1 MQKIV
6 NFASVQKSGITTSI
20 VNNMK
25 KFIGVALAAAC
36 ACPSQAAGEQTKLD
50 TTRVNNLNEVVVKAV
65 RAPKSSPFAV
75 ENIKKTELERF
86 ASSGKELP
94 WLFARTPGVLAWS
107 ENGVGT
113 GTVYMRMRGAADSR
127 INVTVDGVPL
137 NSPEDQCV
145 FWANMNS
152 YAALMGSAQIQRGVG
167 ASTNGD
173 GAFGGSVSLATA
185 APSLK
190 PTVEVTGSYGSFNTY
205 RVGGNFSTGLLA
217 DHFIIDGAY
226 HETNTD
232 GYIHGTGGR
241 SGSYYG
247 GLTWLGDRFKLSYKN
262 IGNFEHTGQ
271 AWNGVAA
278 CNYDGDTDLKAWGI
292 NSYKDMWKHGLGKF
306 NSLYEELVIPMDDN
320 WAVDP
325 TKPLTTERY
334 KMRDGSY
341 WKQTTDNF
349 EQSHNIL
356 NFTWQPADMRWSHS
370 VTAHYTY
377 GYGYYTEFKKD
388 TKLASKFGIN
398 EMYEKNGELKPVK
411 SDAIRKKG
419 LTQNNYGALYNVN
432 YKDALWDVMGGFSM
446 QLFRCNHWGKVTYI
460 ADEALEKKY
469 FTDGRYKYYDSD
481 ANKNDWS
488 WFFKANR
495 KFGNG
500 WNWFLDMQMR
510 YVNYNTDGLND
521 HFEQGADGNYKNQS
535 IDINENYFFVNPK
548 AGISYDANGHKAYAS
563 IAYANREPE
572 RNNFTDNIGYGNP
585 SPERLLDLEWGYQ
598 YQGENW
604 FAGVNF
610 YYMKYVNQ
618 FVMTGEK
625 SDIGESL
632 TRNIKDSYRL
642 GAEVSAG
649 WSPLSWLSLE
659 GNAALSRN
667 RLKNFKECVESW
679 DGPAVWNTY
688 KSSTIAFSPSAIL
701 NGFVDVH
708 FAGFRATWHTNFVSK
723 QYLDNTESS
732 ERSLPCYSQTNVNA
746 SYTFNFAKRVLG
758 LKQVVLGA
766 DFNNIFDRHYA
777 ASGYVYYDWYNNNKR
792 NSTVA
797 YIPMAGFNCL
807 GTVTLKF

>member
-1 MQKIV
+1 
-6 NFASVQKSGITTSI
+6 
-20 VNNMK
+20 MK

-50 TTRVNNLNEVVVKAV
+50 TTSVNNLNEVVVKAV

-113 GTVYMRMRGAADSR
+113 GTVYMRMRGAAGSR

-152 YAALMGSAQIQRGVG
+152 YAALMGSAQIQRGIG

-185 APSLK
+185 TPSLK

-320 WAVDP
+320 WAADP

>member
-1 MQKIV
+1 
-6 NFASVQKSGITTSI
+6 
-20 VNNMK
+20 MK

-94 WLFARTPGVLAWS
+94 MLFARTPGVLAWS

-320 WAVDP
+320 WAADP

-521 HFEQGADGNYKNQS
+521 HFEQGADGDYKNQS

-548 AGISYDANGHKAYAS
+548 VGISYDANGHKAYAS

-688 KSSTIAFSPSAIL
+688 KSSTIAFSPSVIL

>member
-1 MQKIV
+1 
-6 NFASVQKSGITTSI
+6 
-20 VNNMK
+20 MK

-94 WLFARTPGVLAWS
+94 MLFARTPGVLAWS

-320 WAVDP
+320 WAADP

-398 EMYEKNGELKPVK
+398 EMYENNGELKPVK

-659 GNAALSRN
+659 GNVALSRN

-688 KSSTIAFSPSAIL
+688 KSSNIAFSPSAIL

>member
-1 MQKIV
+1 
-6 NFASVQKSGITTSI
+6 
-20 VNNMK
+20 MK

-36 ACPSQAAGEQTKLD
+36 ACPSQAADEQTKLD

-94 WLFARTPGVLAWS
+94 MLFARTPGVLAWS

-247 GLTWLGDRFKLSYKN
+247 GLTWLGDRFKVSYKN

-320 WAVDP
+320 WAADP

-460 ADEALEKKY
+460 ADETLEKKY
-469 FTDGRYKYYDSD
+469 FTNGRYKYYDSD

-572 RNNFTDNIGYGNP
+572 RNNFTNNIGYGNP
-585 SPERLLDLEWGYQ
+585 SPERLLDLEWGLSVSGRELVRWCQLLLYEVRKPVCDDWREERYRRVADTQ
-598 YQGENW
+598 HQGLLPSRCR
-604 FAGVNF
+604 GVC
-610 YYMKYVNQ
+610 
-618 FVMTGEK
+618 
-625 SDIGESL
+625 
-632 TRNIKDSYRL
+632 RL
-642 GAEVSAG
+642 EPAV
-649 WSPLSWLSLE
+649 L
-659 GNAALSRN
+659 ALS
-667 RLKNFKECVESW
+667 
-679 DGPAVWNTY
+679 
-688 KSSTIAFSPSAIL
+688 
-701 NGFVDVH
+701 
-708 FAGFRATWHTNFVSK
+708 
-723 QYLDNTESS
+723 
-732 ERSLPCYSQTNVNA
+732 
-746 SYTFNFAKRVLG
+746 
-758 LKQVVLGA
+758 
-766 DFNNIFDRHYA
+766 
-777 ASGYVYYDWYNNNKR
+777 
-792 NSTVA
+792 
-797 YIPMAGFNCL
+797 
-807 GTVTLKF
+807 

>member
-1 MQKIV
+1 
-6 NFASVQKSGITTSI
+6 
-20 VNNMK
+20 MK

-113 GTVYMRMRGAADSR
+113 GTVYMRMRGAAGSR

-320 WAVDP
+320 WAADP

-708 FAGFRATWHTNFVSK
+708 FAGVRATWHTNFVSK

-797 YIPMAGFNCL
+797 YIPMA
-807 GTVTLKF
+807 

>member
-1 MQKIV
+1 
-6 NFASVQKSGITTSI
+6 
-20 VNNMK
+20 MK

-36 ACPSQAAGEQTKLD
+36 ACPSQAAGVQTKLD

-113 GTVYMRMRGAADSR
+113 GTVYMRMRGAAGSR

-190 PTVEVTGSYGSFNTY
+190 PIVEVTGSYGSFNTY

-320 WAVDP
+320 WAADP

>member
-1 MQKIV
+1 
-6 NFASVQKSGITTSI
+6 
-20 VNNMK
+20 MK

-113 GTVYMRMRGAADSR
+113 GTVYMRMRGAAGSR

-152 YAALMGSAQIQRGVG
+152 YAALMGSAQIQRGIG

-320 WAVDP
+320 WAADP

-469 FTDGRYKYYDSD
+469 FTDGIYKYYDSD

>member
-1 MQKIV
+1 
-6 NFASVQKSGITTSI
+6 
-20 VNNMK
+20 MK

-94 WLFARTPGVLAWS
+94 MLFARTPGVLAWS

-292 NSYKDMWKHGLGKF
+292 NSYKDMWKYGLGKF

-320 WAVDP
+320 WAADP

-460 ADEALEKKY
+460 ADETLEKKY

>member
-1 MQKIV
+1 MR
-6 NFASVQKSGITTSI
+6 
-20 VNNMK
+20 

-36 ACPSQAAGEQTKLD
+36 ACPSQAADEQTKLD

-94 WLFARTPGVLAWS
+94 MLFARTPGVLAWS

-320 WAVDP
+320 WAADP

-460 ADEALEKKY
+460 ADETLEKKY

-500 WNWFLDMQMR
+500 WNWFLGMQMR

-649 WSPLSWLSLE
+649 WNPLSWLSLE

>member
-1 MQKIV
+1 
-6 NFASVQKSGITTSI
+6 
-20 VNNMK
+20 MK

-36 ACPSQAAGEQTKLD
+36 ACPSQAADEQTKLD

-94 WLFARTPGVLAWS
+94 MLFARTPGVLAWS

-152 YAALMGSAQIQRGVG
+152 YAALMGSAQIQRGIG

-173 GAFGGSVSLATA
+173 GAFGGSVSFATA

-320 WAVDP
+320 WAADP

>member
-1 MQKIV
+1 
-6 NFASVQKSGITTSI
+6 
-20 VNNMK
+20 MK

-94 WLFARTPGVLAWS
+94 MLFARTPGVLAWS

-217 DHFIIDGAY
+217 DHFVIDGAY

-292 NSYKDMWKHGLGKF
+292 NNYKDMWKHGLGKF

-320 WAVDP
+320 WAADP

-585 SPERLLDLEWGYQ
+585 SPERLLALEWGYQ

-732 ERSLPCYSQTNVNA
+732 ERSLPCYSQTNINA
-746 SYTFNFAKRVLG
+746 SYTFNFSKRVLG

>member
-1 MQKIV
+1 
-6 NFASVQKSGITTSI
+6 
-20 VNNMK
+20 MK

-36 ACPSQAAGEQTKLD
+36 ACPSQAAGVQTKLD

-113 GTVYMRMRGAADSR
+113 GTVYMRMRGAAGSR

-320 WAVDP
+320 WAADP

-649 WSPLSWLSLE
+649 WSPLSWLSVE

-708 FAGFRATWHTNFVSK
+708 FAGFRATWHTNFVSQ

>member
-1 MQKIV
+1 
-6 NFASVQKSGITTSI
+6 
-20 VNNMK
+20 MK

-137 NSPEDQCV
+137 NSPEYQCV

-152 YAALMGSAQIQRGVG
+152 YAALMGSAQIQRGIG

-320 WAVDP
+320 WAADP

-701 NGFVDVH
+701 NGFVDVN

>member
-1 MQKIV
+1 MCLP
-6 NFASVQKSGITTSI
+6 FE
-20 VNNMK
+20 
-25 KFIGVALAAAC
+25 
-36 ACPSQAAGEQTKLD
+36 AAGEQTKLD

-94 WLFARTPGVLAWS
+94 MLFARTPGVLAWS

-320 WAVDP
+320 WAADP

-370 VTAHYTY
+370 VTVHYTY

-649 WSPLSWLSLE
+649 WSPLSWLSVE

-679 DGPAVWNTY
+679 DGAAVWNTY
-688 KSSTIAFSPSAIL
+688 KSSTIAFSPSVIL

-746 SYTFNFAKRVLG
+746 SYTFNFNKRVLG

>member
-1 MQKIV
+1 
-6 NFASVQKSGITTSI
+6 
-20 VNNMK
+20 MK

-94 WLFARTPGVLAWS
+94 MLFARTPGVLAWS

-152 YAALMGSAQIQRGVG
+152 YAALMGSAQIQRGIG

-292 NSYKDMWKHGLGKF
+292 NSYKDMWKYGLGKF

-320 WAVDP
+320 WAADP

-758 LKQVVLGA
+758 LKQVALGA

>member
-1 MQKIV
+1 
-6 NFASVQKSGITTSI
+6 
-20 VNNMK
+20 MK

-50 TTRVNNLNEVVVKAV
+50 TTSVNNLNEVVVKAV

-113 GTVYMRMRGAADSR
+113 GTVYMRMRGAAGSR

-320 WAVDP
+320 WAADP

>member
-1 MQKIV
+1 
-6 NFASVQKSGITTSI
+6 
-20 VNNMK
+20 MK

-94 WLFARTPGVLAWS
+94 MLFARTPGVLAWS

-247 GLTWLGDRFKLSYKN
+247 GLTWLGDRFKMSYKN

-320 WAVDP
+320 WAADP

-446 QLFRCNHWGKVTYI
+446 QFFRCNHWGKVTYI

>member
-1 MQKIV
+1 
-6 NFASVQKSGITTSI
+6 
-20 VNNMK
+20 MK
-25 KFIGVALAAAC
+25 KIIGVALAAAC
-36 ACPSQAAGEQTKLD
+36 TCPSQAAGEQNKLD

-75 ENIKKTELERF
+75 ENINKPELERF
-86 ASSGKELP
+86 ATSGKELP
-94 WLFARTPGVLAWS
+94 MLFARTPGVLAWS

-113 GTVYMRMRGAADSR
+113 GTVYMRMRGAAGSR

-152 YAALMGSAQIQRGVG
+152 YAALMGSAQIQRGIG
-167 ASTNGD
+167 SSTNGD
-173 GAFGGSVSLATA
+173 GAFGGAVSLATA

-205 RVGGNFSTGLLA
+205 RFGGKFSTGLLW
-217 DHFIIDGAY
+217 DHLVLDGAY

-232 GYIHGTGGR
+232 GYIHGTSGR

-247 GLTWLGDRFKLSYKN
+247 GLTWFGDRFKISYKN

-271 AWNGVAA
+271 AWSGVPA
-278 CNYDGDTDLKAWGI
+278 CNHDGNTDLKAWGI
-292 NSYKDMWKHGLGKF
+292 KSYKDMWKHGLGKF
-306 NSLYEELVIPMDDN
+306 NPLYESLNIPMDDN
-320 WAVDP
+320 WAPDP
-325 TKPLTTERY
+325 SQPLTTERY

-341 WKQTTDNF
+341 WDQTTDNF

-356 NFTWQPADMRWSHS
+356 NFTWQPTDRWSHS

-377 GYGYYTEFKKD
+377 GYGYYNEFKQN

-398 EMYEKNGELKPVK
+398 EMYVKDGELKLVK

-432 YKDALWDVMGGFSM
+432 YKDALWDVTGGLSM

-460 ADEALEKKY
+460 ADKTLEEKY
-469 FTDGRYKYYDSD
+469 FTNGRYKYYDSD
-481 ANKNDWS
+481 ADKNDWS

-495 KFGNG
+495 KFGKG

-510 YVNYNTDGLND
+510 YVNYQTDGIND

-535 IDINENYFFVNPK
+535 ININENYFFVNPK

-585 SPERLLDLEWGYQ
+585 SPERLLDIEWGYQ

-625 SDIGESL
+625 SDIGEAL

-642 GAEVSAG
+642 GAELSAG
-649 WSPLSWLSLE
+649 WSPLSWLSVE

-667 RLKNFKECVESW
+667 RLHNFKECVESW
-679 DGPAVWNTY
+679 DGAAVWNTY
-688 KSSTIAFSPSAIL
+688 KSSTIAFSQSAIL

-732 ERSLPCYSQTNVNA
+732 DRSLPCYSQTNVNA
-746 SYTFNFAKRVLG
+746 SYTFNFAKRMLG
-758 LKQVVLGA
+758 LKQIVLGA
-766 DFNNIFDRHYA
+766 DFNNIFNRHYA
-777 ASGYVYYDWYNNNKR
+777 ASGYVYYDWYNQGKR

-797 YIPMAGFNCL
+797 YIPMAGFNCM

>member
-1 MQKIV
+1 
-6 NFASVQKSGITTSI
+6 
-20 VNNMK
+20 MK

-94 WLFARTPGVLAWS
+94 MLFARTPGVLAWS

-190 PTVEVTGSYGSFNTY
+190 PTIEVTGSYGSFNTY

-320 WAVDP
+320 WAADP

-460 ADEALEKKY
+460 ADETLEKKY

-701 NGFVDVH
+701 NGFVDVN

>member
-1 MQKIV
+1 
-6 NFASVQKSGITTSI
+6 
-20 VNNMK
+20 MK

-113 GTVYMRMRGAADSR
+113 GTVYMRMRGAAGSR

-152 YAALMGSAQIQRGVG
+152 YAALMGSAQIQRGIG

-320 WAVDP
+320 WAADP

-598 YQGENW
+598 YQGEKW

-708 FAGFRATWHTNFVSK
+708 FAGFRATWHTNFVSQ

-777 ASGYVYYDWYNNNKR
+777 ASGYVYYDWYNNKR

>member
-1 MQKIV
+1 
-6 NFASVQKSGITTSI
+6 
-20 VNNMK
+20 MK

-94 WLFARTPGVLAWS
+94 MLFARTPGVLAWS

-113 GTVYMRMRGAADSR
+113 GTVYMRMRGAAASR

-247 GLTWLGDRFKLSYKN
+247 GLTWLGDRFKVSYKN

-320 WAVDP
+320 WTADP

-460 ADEALEKKY
+460 ADETLEKKY

>member
-1 MQKIV
+1 
-6 NFASVQKSGITTSI
+6 
-20 VNNMK
+20 MK

-36 ACPSQAAGEQTKLD
+36 ACPSQAADEQTKLD

-94 WLFARTPGVLAWS
+94 MLFARTPGVLAWS

-320 WAVDP
+320 WAADP

-398 EMYEKNGELKPVK
+398 EMYEKNGELKLVK

-521 HFEQGADGNYKNQS
+521 HFEQGTDGNYKNQS

-688 KSSTIAFSPSAIL
+688 KSSTIAFSPLAIL

>member
-1 MQKIV
+1 
-6 NFASVQKSGITTSI
+6 
-20 VNNMK
+20 MK

-94 WLFARTPGVLAWS
+94 MLFARTPGVLAWS

-185 APSLK
+185 APLLK

-320 WAVDP
+320 WAADP

-446 QLFRCNHWGKVTYI
+446 QLFHCNHWGKVTYI
-460 ADEALEKKY
+460 ADETLEKKY

-777 ASGYVYYDWYNNNKR
+777 SSGYVYYDWYNNNKR

>member
-1 MQKIV
+1 
-6 NFASVQKSGITTSI
+6 
-20 VNNMK
+20 MK

-113 GTVYMRMRGAADSR
+113 GTVYMRMRGAAGSR

-152 YAALMGSAQIQRGVG
+152 YAALMGSAQIQRGIG

-320 WAVDP
+320 WAADP

-521 HFEQGADGNYKNQS
+521 RFVQGADGNYKNQS

-649 WSPLSWLSLE
+649 WSPLSWLSVE

-732 ERSLPCYSQTNVNA
+732 ERSLPCYSQTNANA

>member
-1 MQKIV
+1 
-6 NFASVQKSGITTSI
+6 
-20 VNNMK
+20 MK

-113 GTVYMRMRGAADSR
+113 GTVYMRMRGAAGSR

-152 YAALMGSAQIQRGVG
+152 YAALMGSAQIQRGIG

-292 NSYKDMWKHGLGKF
+292 NSYKDMWKYGLGKF

-320 WAVDP
+320 WAADP

>member
-1 MQKIV
+1 
-6 NFASVQKSGITTSI
+6 
-20 VNNMK
+20 MK

-94 WLFARTPGVLAWS
+94 MLFARTPGVLAWS

-185 APSLK
+185 APSLN

-320 WAVDP
+320 WAADP

-460 ADEALEKKY
+460 ADETLEKKY

-758 LKQVVLGA
+758 LKQVVLCA

>member
-1 MQKIV
+1 
-6 NFASVQKSGITTSI
+6 
-20 VNNMK
+20 MK

-50 TTRVNNLNEVVVKAV
+50 TTHVNNLNEVVVKAV

-94 WLFARTPGVLAWS
+94 MLFARTPGVLAWS

-320 WAVDP
+320 WAADP

-460 ADEALEKKY
+460 ADETLEKKY

-649 WSPLSWLSLE
+649 WNPLSWLSLE

>member
-1 MQKIV
+1 
-6 NFASVQKSGITTSI
+6 
-20 VNNMK
+20 MK

-36 ACPSQAAGEQTKLD
+36 ACPSQAADEQTKLD

-94 WLFARTPGVLAWS
+94 MLFARTPGVLAWS

-113 GTVYMRMRGAADSR
+113 GTVYMRMRGAADIR

-232 GYIHGTGGR
+232 GYVHGTGGR

-320 WAVDP
+320 WAADP

-398 EMYEKNGELKPVK
+398 EMYEKNGELKLVK

-649 WSPLSWLSLE
+649 WNPLSWLSLE

-679 DGPAVWNTY
+679 DGPTVWNTY
-688 KSSTIAFSPSAIL
+688 KSSNIAFSPSAIL

>member
-1 MQKIV
+1 
-6 NFASVQKSGITTSI
+6 
-20 VNNMK
+20 MK

-36 ACPSQAAGEQTKLD
+36 ACPSQAADEQTKLD

-94 WLFARTPGVLAWS
+94 MLFARTPGVLAWS

-152 YAALMGSAQIQRGVG
+152 YAALMGSAQIQRGIG

-320 WAVDP
+320 WAADP

-460 ADEALEKKY
+460 ADETLEKKY

-688 KSSTIAFSPSAIL
+688 KNSTIAFSPSAIL

>member
-1 MQKIV
+1 
-6 NFASVQKSGITTSI
+6 
-20 VNNMK
+20 MK

-36 ACPSQAAGEQTKLD
+36 ACPSQAAGEQTKFD

-320 WAVDP
+320 WAADP

>member
-1 MQKIV
+1 
-6 NFASVQKSGITTSI
+6 
-20 VNNMK
+20 MK

-36 ACPSQAAGEQTKLD
+36 ACPSQAAGEQAKLD

-94 WLFARTPGVLAWS
+94 MLFARTPGVLAWS

-320 WAVDP
+320 WAADP

-667 RLKNFKECVESW
+667 RLKNFKECVE
-679 DGPAVWNTY
+679 A
-688 KSSTIAFSPSAIL
+688 
-701 NGFVDVH
+701 
-708 FAGFRATWHTNFVSK
+708 
-723 QYLDNTESS
+723 
-732 ERSLPCYSQTNVNA
+732 
-746 SYTFNFAKRVLG
+746 
-758 LKQVVLGA
+758 
-766 DFNNIFDRHYA
+766 
-777 ASGYVYYDWYNNNKR
+777 
-792 NSTVA
+792 
-797 YIPMAGFNCL
+797 
-807 GTVTLKF
+807 GTVLLYGTHTRALP

>member
-1 MQKIV
+1 
-6 NFASVQKSGITTSI
+6 
-20 VNNMK
+20 MK

-94 WLFARTPGVLAWS
+94 MLFARTPGVLAWS

-247 GLTWLGDRFKLSYKN
+247 GLTWLGDRFKVSYKN

-320 WAVDP
+320 WAADP

-618 FVMTGEK
+618 FIMTGEK

-777 ASGYVYYDWYNNNKR
+777 ASGYVYYDWYNNKR

>member
-1 MQKIV
+1 
-6 NFASVQKSGITTSI
+6 
-20 VNNMK
+20 MK

-94 WLFARTPGVLAWS
+94 MLFARTPGVLAWS

-320 WAVDP
+320 WAADP

-521 HFEQGADGNYKNQS
+521 RFVQGTDGNYTNQS

-649 WSPLSWLSLE
+649 WNPLSWLSLE

-701 NGFVDVH
+701 NGFIDVH

>member
-1 MQKIV
+1 
-6 NFASVQKSGITTSI
+6 
-20 VNNMK
+20 MK

-94 WLFARTPGVLAWS
+94 MLFARTPGVLAWS

-320 WAVDP
+320 WAADP

-460 ADEALEKKY
+460 ADETLEKKY

-481 ANKNDWS
+481 ADKNDWS

-758 LKQVVLGA
+758 LKQVVLDA

>member
-1 MQKIV
+1 
-6 NFASVQKSGITTSI
+6 
-20 VNNMK
+20 MK

-94 WLFARTPGVLAWS
+94 MLFARTPGVLAWS

-152 YAALMGSAQIQRGVG
+152 YAALMGSAQIQRGIG

-232 GYIHGTGGR
+232 GYIHGTCGR

-320 WAVDP
+320 WAADP

-398 EMYEKNGELKPVK
+398 EMYEKNGELKLVK

-446 QLFRCNHWGKVTYI
+446 QLFCCNHWGKVTYI
-460 ADEALEKKY
+460 ADETLEKKY

-642 GAEVSAG
+642 GAEVSVG
-649 WSPLSWLSLE
+649 WNPLSWLSLE

-688 KSSTIAFSPSAIL
+688 KSSTIAFSPSVIL

>member
-1 MQKIV
+1 
-6 NFASVQKSGITTSI
+6 
-20 VNNMK
+20 MK

-320 WAVDP
+320 WAADP

-688 KSSTIAFSPSAIL
+688 KSSTIAFSP
-701 NGFVDVH
+701 
-708 FAGFRATWHTNFVSK
+708 
-723 QYLDNTESS
+723 
-732 ERSLPCYSQTNVNA
+732 
-746 SYTFNFAKRVLG
+746 
-758 LKQVVLGA
+758 
-766 DFNNIFDRHYA
+766 
-777 ASGYVYYDWYNNNKR
+777 
-792 NSTVA
+792 
-797 YIPMAGFNCL
+797 
-807 GTVTLKF
+807 